1 MCSAGD
7 SLIRI
12 SRPHP
17 GFTIE
22 RISRGLWGDDGDK
35 DTSEEFLEYVA
46 NMDELIERHFKDTA
60 RLRLDRIRQRE
71 STDGS
76 L

>member
-1 MCSAGD
+1 MCRAGD
-7 SLIRI
+7 LLIHK

-22 RISRGLWGDDGDK
+22 RISRGLWGDDSDN
-35 DTSEEFLEYVA
+35 DTSEDFLEYVA
-46 NMDELIERHFKDTA
+46 NMDELIEKHFKDTA

-71 STDGS
+71 NAI
-76 L
+76 